1 MLQNVEAEMKMNRSI
16 SSNSVPD
23 RGEQADWLQTRPG
36 ERCLIRML
44 AADTNGAYSLV
55 EIVSEPGDGTPLHVH
70 QNEDEH
76 LLVLE
81 GTARFAIGDK
91 IFDADAGAMVTL
103 PRNIPHAWGNRSGSR
118 LRIAATA
125 YPGGVEEVLRIIA
138 GGVGIDIPALA
149 ERFGVVPLGPA
160 PF

>member
-1 MLQNVEAEMKMNRSI
+1 MNRSI

-36 ERCLIRML
+36 ERCLIRMS

-55 EIVSEPGDGTPLHVH
+55 EIVSETGDGTPLHVH
-70 QNEDEH
+70 QKEDEH

-91 IFDADAGAMVTL
+91 IFDADAGVMVTL
-103 PRNIPHAWGNRSGSR
+103 PRDIPHAWGNRSGSR

-125 YPGGVEEVLRIIA
+125 CPGGVEEVLRIIA
-138 GGVGIDIPALA
+138 GDVGIDIPALA
-149 ERFGVVPLGPA
+149 ERFGVVALGPA